1 MVPLMKTDDY
11 NDKSVTTEKL
21 ADKSVTDK
29 KVADNAIS
37 TANIKDYSIITSKIA
52 NKSITTEKL
61 TDKSVTTDKLADG
74 AVTNAKLAP
83 DSVNA
88 FVISDQSI
96 LSSHFSQGAWEAM
109 NLAYLRLDGNGEGM
123 RGNLNL
129 NHHSIERVDTINSD
143 YQGLGSS
150 VILGGNGYDICFKWV
165 GADSD
170 EVSTYL
176 LGGLSRGIADF
187 HESGLIAKSFK
198 TADRTSIGLLANDGS
213 VGLAMT
219 DSEIDAIASQVFSSY
234 E

>member
-1 MVPLMKTDDY
+1 MEDKLDVRVNSILTSGRKDETLTYSKYVKDKSSGRGLDEIVDDKVNKTDQL
-11 NDKSVTTEKL
+11 KSSQL
-21 ADKSVTDK
+21 ADG
-29 KVADNAIS
+29 
-37 TANIKDYSIITSKIA
+37 SI
-52 NKSITTEKL
+52 
-61 TDKSVTTDKLADG
+61 TTDKLADG

-176 LGGLSRGIADF
+176 LGGLTRGIADF

>member
-1 MVPLMKTDDY
+1 MEDKLDVRVNSILTSGRKDETLTYSKYVKDKSSGRGLDEIVDDKVNKTDQL
-11 NDKSVTTEKL
+11 KSSQL
-21 ADKSVTDK
+21 ADG
-29 KVADNAIS
+29 
-37 TANIKDYSIITSKIA
+37 SI
-52 NKSITTEKL
+52 
-61 TDKSVTTDKLADG
+61 TTDKLADG

-150 VILGGNGYDICFKWV
+150 VILGGNGHDICFKWV

>member
-1 MVPLMKTDDY
+1 MEDKLDVRVDSILTSGRKDETLTYSKYVKDKSSGRGLDEIVDDKVNKTDQL
-11 NDKSVTTEKL
+11 KSSQL
-21 ADKSVTDK
+21 ADG
-29 KVADNAIS
+29 
-37 TANIKDYSIITSKIA
+37 SI
-52 NKSITTEKL
+52 
-61 TDKSVTTDKLADG
+61 TTDKLADG

-176 LGGLSRGIADF
+176 LGGLTRGIADF

>member
-1 MVPLMKTDDY
+1 MEDKLDVRVNSILTSGRKDETLTYSKYVKDKSSGRGLDEIVDDKVNKTDQL
-11 NDKSVTTEKL
+11 KSSQL
-21 ADKSVTDK
+21 ADG
-29 KVADNAIS
+29 
-37 TANIKDYSIITSKIA
+37 SI
-52 NKSITTEKL
+52 
-61 TDKSVTTDKLADG
+61 TTDKLADG

-176 LGGLSRGIADF
+176 LGGLARGIADF